1 MLNLIYKIVNA
12 IFKYGGKAIQAI
24 KNALGSLYD
33 SFIAA
38 YKQGFAALV
47 KWFLDHSWIIQIVY
61 EALKAAGLID

>member
-1 MLNLIYKIVNA
+1 M
-12 IFKYGGKAIQAI
+12 